1 MDKDVL
7 FIHNGLLLNHKKNE
21 ILPFAATWMQLEIII
36 LSKVSQKEKDKYM
49 ISLTCEVKN
58 MAQVILSTKQKWTQ
72 NRLAVAKSRGWE
84 KDEMSVWGW

>member
-72 NRLAVAKSRGWE
+72 NRLAVAKSRG
-84 KDEMSVWGW
+84 